1 MKNMHSLFSYIGRY
15 SVFVAVLLLS
25 ACSDAPQAPLR
36 IGSGPWPGYEPL
48 YLARDL
54 GYLDEEKVNIF
65 ELPSSDI
72 TMESFRNRSTDIAT
86 MTLDEILILLN
97 DDTKIRIL
105 QVLDIS
111 HGGDAVLA
119 RPDIKQLS
127 DIKGKRISI
136 VNIPLG
142 LYMLNRLLDKAGLDR
157 KDVTVFTMP
166 ETKQLKFY
174 KDGMADVMITF
185 EPVKTM
191 LQQTGAHVIF
201 DSSMIPNEIFD
212 VMVVHEDVYLQRKD
226 DLCSL
231 VGSWFKTL
239 NYMKTNRDDAAKRI
253 THRLRLQ
260 VEDYDAL
267 LDGIILPDAKTNIEL
282 LGGES
287 PGLVKPAKRLA
298 KIMLD
303 ERQISKMVDLSGS
316 IDASFASCLK

>member
-1 MKNMHSLFSYIGRY
+1 MKKSYLLQQLRY
-15 SVFVAVLLLS
+15 VILVTAYTVL
-25 ACSDAPQAPLR
+25 AGCVEAPQTPLR

-54 GYLDEEKVNIF
+54 GYLDEKKVNIF

-86 MTLDEILILLN
+86 ITLDETLTLLH
-97 DDTKIRIL
+97 DDTKVRIL
-105 QVLDIS
+105 LVLDVS

-119 RPDIKQLS
+119 SPDIKKLS

-142 LYMLNRLLDKAGLDR
+142 LYMLNRLLDKAGVDR
-157 KDVTVFTMP
+157 EDVTVFPMP
-166 ETKQLKFY
+166 ETKQLKFFQEG
-174 KDGMADVMITF
+174 KADVVITF

-191 LQQTGAHVIF
+191 LRQAGAHVIF

-212 VMVVHEDVYLQRKD
+212 LMVVHEDVYLARKD

-231 VGSWFKTL
+231 VGEWFNAL
-239 NYMKTNRDDAAKRI
+239 DYMETERDDAARRI
-253 THRLRLQ
+253 THRLRLE

-267 LDGIILPDAKTNIEL
+267 LDGIILPDSKANQKM
-282 LGGES
+282 LGGDS
-287 PGLVKPAKRLA
+287 PGLLKPAERLA
-298 KIMLD
+298 KIMLN
-303 ERQISKMVDLSGS
+303 EKQISKLVDVSDS
-316 IDASFASCLK
+316 IDASFAHCLK

>member
-1 MKNMHSLFSYIGRY
+1 MHSLFSYIGRY

>member
-1 MKNMHSLFSYIGRY
+1 MKNMYSLFSYIGRY

-239 NYMKTNRDDAAKRI
+239 NYMETNRDDAAKRI